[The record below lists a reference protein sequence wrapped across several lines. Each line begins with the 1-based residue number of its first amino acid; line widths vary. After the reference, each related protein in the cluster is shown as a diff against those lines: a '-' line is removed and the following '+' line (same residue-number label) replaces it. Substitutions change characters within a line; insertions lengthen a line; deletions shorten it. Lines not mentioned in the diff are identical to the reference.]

1 MKIGIAVLGAGRWG
15 VNLIRNFLEHPNSEV
30 LAIVD
35 QNPDSLAAVKK
46 LFNLNE
52 NVILASDWVQVQELP
67 GLEAVAIATPAS
79 THYTLTA
86 AALNSGYHVLVE
98 KPLALNSGEA
108 LELCQLA
115 EKQQRQLFVDHTY
128 LFHPGVDRGQAIIQ
142 QHQLGNLRYGYAQRT
157 HLEPVRHDV
166 DALWDLAVHD
176 IAIFNTWLA
185 QTPIQV
191 RAMGT
196 VFQKETLPSPRGE
209 VRGQPPPA
217 APGLFHSP
225 KNEDFVGV
233 VDGACLP
240 LPTDEK
246 SLIPDIGAG
255 MGAPPLQENETA
267 LPAAPQGGQEEEK
280 SSVSPT
286 IFPQNSLEGLADLVW
301 VTLTYP
307 DGFQAFIHLCWLNPD
322 KQRRLTVVGSLGTLI
337 FDEMSPETPLIL
349 HRGNSDGGGDENSL
363 GRVSAAE
370 QTIIKNR
377 EILSLE
383 PVEPLRQVCD
393 RFLHCVQTNTPC
405 PTSSGSQSVQLIR
418 ILSALSQSLELDGQ
432 PLTISP

>member
-46 LFNLNE
+46 QFNLNE
-52 NVILASDWVQVQELP
+52 NVILASDWAQVQELP

-191 RAMGT
+191 RAMGS
-196 VFQKETLPSPRGE
+196 VFQKATPPSPPPRGE
-209 VRGQPPPA
+209 FRRQSPPRQEVRRQSLPRQEVRRQPPPN
-217 APGLFHSP
+217 PPLGGQSGP
-225 KNEDFVGV
+225 E
-233 VDGACLP
+233 LP
-240 LPTDEK
+240 L
-246 SLIPDIGAG
+246 
-255 MGAPPLQENETA
+255 
-267 LPAAPQGGQEEEK
+267 GGKEEEK

-349 HRGNSDGGGDENSL
+349 HRGNSDAGGEENSL
-363 GRVSAAE
+363 GRVRAGE
-370 QTIIKNR
+370 QTILKNR
-377 EILSLE
+377 EILTLE